1 MKLLNLYVDKW
12 YIIGAYCS
20 DGVVMPI
27 IPSTGDDRF
36 WLFFYEDRS
45 QEKVVYGLVNK
56 KPYYSGTPL
65 YHGDIFS
72 CITDTKC
79 CFERYGRKIAMS
91 EVFHEAGILTELHD
105 AVAPEGEKVSVR
117 ISFSRDISDAARVV
131 FKREVLEANDF
142 EVEQIS
148 ADIDYLALYHAQ
160 KGHLI
165 KGEGYYLVLNACN
178 ENLYYSLYW
187 YDGNTCYQ
195 KGKEK
200 LDGLGID
207 PRGRA
212 LVEDI
217 VTKINQQQH
226 FLTSDQEMEKEYCN
240 LMQYVDHWL
249 LKIDNVRVE
258 RPINI
263 SDVRLS
269 CVPNV
274 YLVSVLKAEI
284 DKRTATIVEDIV
296 RVITQFVQKQLG
308 KDQQIKGVIMLGD
321 TFCNKQFLESFSTR
335 FVLRPEDYVNIPLS
349 GLSRVVA
356 VYEHIDGQLF
366 SAELQD
372 ARGNEEL
379 ADIKRKQAEAEAEAE
394 AEKLVKDQREKE
406 LKLEQAERKYRLA
419 MENVYDFEKKRD
431 YTEMKE
437 WATIA
442 LSLKTDDEDA
452 QQKLDEATRLL
463 SETKVRNEQYNNI
476 IHRAQQSYE
485 AKQWQD
491 VLSLCDAALNLKAES
506 QKARSMRE
514 DARRSLDNLALVEKY
529 LTRADL
535 FLAQRSYQEA
545 LDELDKV
552 LVLDAHHDE
561 AISKKN
567 DIEVKLQEKKQKLAL
582 LCQQLQTAEATAD
595 YETAI
600 SIAQELGELEGNS
613 LKWSERVVKIRTA
626 QQQALAIEQQ
636 WQDLKAEFD
645 SVLFEKSWNKVVS
658 LGRDLLSMIEN
669 NSAFSEEEDS
679 VRRSIKRAQVQLEA
693 AAEEERYQDSLL
705 QLKSLIADHDW
716 EEASR
721 KLREMRDTF
730 LDHILDL
737 KPYFLRILEGEES
750 DVIKVIQPDK
760 DERIIIDGFNS
771 SSIVENDDFFANP
784 EHAVT
789 KPQKKKDPRLE
800 ATKIAND
807 KIFTTSD
814 SSPRTQKASKGT
826 EQKSSQKR
834 KSSSIS
840 DDEFFRNE
848 SHDKSQYAAS
858 QQNCSSYDPFFDDD
872 PSRPK

>member
-1 MKLLNLYVDKW
+1 M
-12 YIIGAYCS
+12 
-20 DGVVMPI
+20 
-27 IPSTGDDRF
+27 
-36 WLFFYEDRS
+36 
-45 QEKVVYGLVNK
+45 
-56 KPYYSGTPL
+56 
-65 YHGDIFS
+65 
-72 CITDTKC
+72 
-79 CFERYGRKIAMS
+79 
-91 EVFHEAGILTELHD
+91 
-105 AVAPEGEKVSVR
+105 
-117 ISFSRDISDAARVV
+117 
-131 FKREVLEANDF
+131 
-142 EVEQIS
+142 
-148 ADIDYLALYHAQ
+148 
-160 KGHLI
+160 
-165 KGEGYYLVLNACN
+165 
-178 ENLYYSLYW
+178 
-187 YDGNTCYQ
+187 
-195 KGKEK
+195 
-200 LDGLGID
+200 
-207 PRGRA
+207 
-212 LVEDI
+212 
-217 VTKINQQQH
+217 
-226 FLTSDQEMEKEYCN
+226 
-240 LMQYVDHWL
+240 
-249 LKIDNVRVE
+249 
-258 RPINI
+258 
-263 SDVRLS
+263 
-269 CVPNV
+269 
-274 YLVSVLKAEI
+274 
-284 DKRTATIVEDIV
+284 
-296 RVITQFVQKQLG
+296 
-308 KDQQIKGVIMLGD
+308 
-321 TFCNKQFLESFSTR
+321 
-335 FVLRPEDYVNIPLS
+335 
-349 GLSRVVA
+349 
-356 VYEHIDGQLF
+356 
-366 SAELQD
+366 
-372 ARGNEEL
+372 
-379 ADIKRKQAEAEAEAE
+379 
-394 AEKLVKDQREKE
+394 
-406 LKLEQAERKYRLA
+406 
-419 MENVYDFEKKRD
+419 
-431 YTEMKE
+431 
-437 WATIA
+437 
-442 LSLKTDDEDA
+442 
-452 QQKLDEATRLL
+452 
-463 SETKVRNEQYNNI
+463 
-476 IHRAQQSYE
+476 
-485 AKQWQD
+485 
-491 VLSLCDAALNLKAES
+491 
-506 QKARSMRE
+506 
-514 DARRSLDNLALVEKY
+514 
-529 LTRADL
+529 
-535 FLAQRSYQEA
+535 
-545 LDELDKV
+545 
-552 LVLDAHHDE
+552 LDAHHDE

>member
-12 YIIGAYCS
+12 YIIGAYSS
-20 DGVVMPI
+20 DGVVTTI
-27 IPSTGDDRF
+27 VPSNGDDRF

-45 QEKVVYGLVNK
+45 RETVVYGLANK
-56 KPYYSGTPL
+56 KHYYSGNLL
-65 YHGDIFS
+65 YHGDVFS
-72 CITDTKC
+72 TILDSQSN
-79 CFERYGRKIAMS
+79 FERYGRKVAIR
-91 EVFHEAGILTELHD
+91 EVFQESGILSELR
-105 AVAPEGEKVSVR
+105 AAIAPEGGKVHVR
-117 ISFSRDISDAARVV
+117 ISFSSDISAGARVV
-131 FKREVLEANDF
+131 FKREVLEVNDF

-148 ADIDYLALYHAQ
+148 ADIDFLALYHAQ
-160 KGHLI
+160 KGHLV

-178 ENLYYSLYW
+178 ENLYYSLYL

-217 VTKINQQQH
+217 VTKINQQQR
-226 FLTSDQEMEKEYCN
+226 FLTSDQEKEKEYCN

-249 LKIDNVRVE
+249 VKIDNVRVE

-274 YLVSVLKAEI
+274 YPVSVLKPEI
-284 DKRTATIVEDIV
+284 DRRTTTIVEDVV
-296 RVITQFVQKQLG
+296 RVIAQFVQKHLSQ
-308 KDQQIKGVIMLGD
+308 DQQIKGVLMLGD
-321 TFCNKQFLESFSTR
+321 TFSNKQFQESFSTR

-356 VYEHIDGQLF
+356 VYEYIDGQQF

-442 LSLKTDDEDA
+442 LSLKADDEDA

-476 IHRAQQSYE
+476 IHRAQQSYD

-506 QKARSMRE
+506 QKAKTMRE
-514 DARRSLDNLALVEKY
+514 EARRSLDNIALVEKY

-545 LDELDKV
+545 LEELDKV
-552 LVLDAHHDE
+552 LVLDAHHEE

-567 DIEVKLQEKKQKLAL
+567 DIQVKLQEKKQQLAL
-582 LCQQLQTAEATAD
+582 LSQQLQTAEATND

-600 SIAQELGELEGNS
+600 TIAQELGELEGNS
-613 LKWSERVVKIRTA
+613 QKWGERVAQIRTA

-658 LGRDLLSMIEN
+658 LGRDLLSIIEN
-669 NSAFSEEEDS
+669 NTTFSEEEEP
-679 VRRSIKRAQVQLEA
+679 VRRSIKRAQVQLEV

-705 QLKSLIADHDW
+705 QLKSLMADHDW

-737 KPYFLRILEGEES
+737 KPYFLRILEGEER
-750 DVIKVIQPDK
+750 DVINVTHPDK
-760 DERIIIDGFNS
+760 DGCIIIDGFNS
-771 SSIVENDDFFANP
+771 SSVVENEDFFANP
-784 EHAVT
+784 EHTAT
-789 KPQKKKDPRLE
+789 KPEKKKDPRPK
-800 ATKIAND
+800 ATNIADDN
-807 KIFTTSD
+807 FFNTSPP
-814 SSPRTQKASKGT
+814 SSRTQKTLNGT
-826 EQKSSQKR
+826 QQKNSQKR

-840 DDEFFRNE
+840 DDEFFRND
-848 SHDKSQYAAS
+848 SPDKPQYAAS
-858 QQNCSSYDPFFDDD
+858 QQNGSSYDPFFDDD
-872 PSRPK
+872 SLRLR